1 MTLMIFVIFVALC
14 LATYLAAL
22 NLSLMNMSRAA
33 LQQEVTDRGRP
44 SAADWLFEQH
54 DSAMLATAL
63 CRTLVRMS
71 IYILVLAALIG
82 LRDQAVLVT
91 WSGLIAAG
99 LISAAGIWFTTIVL
113 GTAIARHFST
123 KLIASNLS
131 ILHAITLVCRPLSK
145 AGLLVDR
152 IFAKLSRVRNHEEA
166 EAELLQSLEDVQR
179 EGGLDIQSAEMI
191 ENVVEFNNTEASQ
204 VMTPRTEIEG
214 IEYTDNLGT
223 IRAFINNA
231 GHSRIPVFRGTVDN
245 IIGILYLKDLIKY
258 LGKDAS
264 DFRLAP
270 VLRQPIVVPET
281 KPVRELLNV
290 FQHGEVHLAIVI
302 DEYGSTAG
310 IVTIEDV
317 LEQIVGDI
325 RDEHEPEEDTRAGIQ
340 TIDDTHAEVDGG
352 YRIHELNEMLHLNLP
367 ENGDY
372 DTVAGYVLAHWGR
385 VPTVGETFEAH
396 RARFTALAAT
406 PTHLRRIGIELL
418 QPAPAAANGDP
429 LHQDW
434 VK

>member
-1 MTLMIFVIFVALC
+1 MTAMIFIIFIALC
-14 LATYLAAL
+14 LATYLSAL
-22 NLSLMNMSRAA
+22 NISLMNMSRAA
-33 LQQEVTDRGRP
+33 LQQEVSDKGRP
-44 SAADWLFEQH
+44 SSADWLFDQL

-71 IYILVLAALIG
+71 IYIFVLAALLG
-82 LRDQAVLVT
+82 LRDAPRTVT
-91 WSGLIAAG
+91 WSGLVAAG
-99 LISAAGIWFTTIVL
+99 LIAAAFIWFTTIVL
-113 GTAIARHFST
+113 GTAIARHFSI

-131 ILHAITLVCRPLSK
+131 ILHAITLVCRPLTK

-152 IFAKLSRVRNHEEA
+152 IFARLTRSRNHEEA
-166 EAELLQSLEDVQR
+166 EAELLQSIEDVQR
-179 EGGLDIQSAEMI
+179 EGGLDIQSAEI
-191 ENVVEFNNTEASQ
+191 LENVVEFNNTEASQ

-214 IEYTDNLGT
+214 IEYTDNLGS
-223 IRAFINNA
+223 IRAFIANA
-231 GHSRIPVFRGTVDN
+231 LHSRIPVFRGTVDN

-270 VLRQPIVVPET
+270 LLRQPIVVPET

-290 FQHGEVHLAIVI
+290 FQHGEVHMAIVI

-310 IVTIEDV
+310 LVTIEDV

-325 RDEHEPEEDTRAGIQ
+325 RDEHEPQQHGGPMLQ
-340 TIDDTHAEVDGG
+340 TIDETHAEVDGRF
-352 YRIHELNEMLHLNLP
+352 RIHELNEQLQLELP

-396 RARFTALAAT
+396 NARFTALAAT

-418 QPAPAAANGDP
+418 QPASASNGDP